1 MLKPLR
7 LKQSVG
13 NALSA
18 DPDDIR
24 TIRHSLAS
32 LGVLSENEGRQSADF
47 MTRPLDNAIRDF
59 QNQNGLIKDGR
70 IDPDGPTLRRL
81 NEVLSEVTSASRQS
95 GTDDHGTDAP
105 ARPYGGWSEI
115 SEFPRISANASASN
129 SRLVA
134 ALQRHGDF
142 GDFPD
147 MLAKTILS
155 GGEKERHEAA
165 DLLMQAQSR
174 DPETARRLDTAVRNS
189 LEKQNPGRNGSAE
202 ETQVAVAPAIFGGYA
217 LTELLLGGAAA
228 FMAGDMLR
236 KSLNDNNEGQ
246 ASERTTILPPQPN
259 MITDPPP
266 HPDPDDPINQTKT
279 PPHAEMPVTFPGFD
293 HPIPET
299 DQPQIYIFPGPSANP
314 ASRPYY
320 ESKGIPP
327 TKKQLDTIRD
337 NFLDSNPDE
346 IHRAGGRNREFGYE
360 MPEEWIPGPG
370 KAMKDKAGKDG
381 DGRPGGR
388 FSDLTFEN
396 IRTGRIT
403 HIQTVDVDKNGYP
416 TQREYDA
423 ALAIHKRDRASVIMV
438 LKNWQVEKLRRK
450 KRKPLKK

>member
-1 MLKPLR
+1 MTGTIQMLKPLR

-13 NALSA
+13 TALSA

-47 MTRPLDNAIRDF
+47 MTRPLDTAIRDF
-59 QNQNGLIKDGR
+59 QDQNGLIRDGR

-155 GGEKERHEAA
+155 GDEKERHEAA

-189 LEKQNPGRNGSAE
+189 
-202 ETQVAVAPAIFGGYA
+202 I
-217 LTELLLGGAAA
+217 
-228 FMAGDMLR
+228 
-236 KSLNDNNEGQ
+236 
-246 ASERTTILPPQPN
+246 
-259 MITDPPP
+259 
-266 HPDPDDPINQTKT
+266 
-279 PPHAEMPVTFPGFD
+279 
-293 HPIPET
+293 
-299 DQPQIYIFPGPSANP
+299 
-314 ASRPYY
+314 
-320 ESKGIPP
+320 
-327 TKKQLDTIRD
+327 
-337 NFLDSNPDE
+337 
-346 IHRAGGRNREFGYE
+346 
-360 MPEEWIPGPG
+360 
-370 KAMKDKAGKDG
+370 
-381 DGRPGGR
+381 
-388 FSDLTFEN
+388 
-396 IRTGRIT
+396 
-403 HIQTVDVDKNGYP
+403 
-416 TQREYDA
+416 
-423 ALAIHKRDRASVIMV
+423 
-438 LKNWQVEKLRRK
+438 EKLAG
-450 KRKPLKK
+450 